1 MCHHVSVIHDLYQN
15 QFFKLIFQTKWIN
28 LIIWA
33 IVHVSN
39 KVLLKMNASIDYP
52 YYLFSYVKRYTKN
65 NNIYFML
72 SFEFNNYIFGKKS
85 LWPWYI
91 KCVCLYIRFR
101 SFENLYPYP
110 LKWKISFYPS
120 YFRDLVKPIQLCQ
133 QYTIDHSVRCKTVY
147 NDFQYHCLP
156 VWHVS

>member
-15 QFFKLIFQTKWIN
+15 QYFKLIFQTKWIN

-52 YYLFSYVKRYTKN
+52 YYLFSYVCL
-65 NNIYFML
+65 IAL
-72 SFEFNNYIFGKKS
+72 YISCYLLNSIITYLEKKS